1 MKSIILTLYL
11 LLSFGSTSVAQ
22 SEPKNN
28 SQNIDSLIIVIDSL
42 KLSQDEYKTEIDTL
56 KAQIKRLE
64 AKMIKKKREEME
76 KWRKLEMYMS
86 QTEVKKLLGEPT
98 SITRTSTYTIYWYG
112 NGFVEFNAFKKVS
125 EWAEPKEERL
135 EVIEY

>member
-11 LLSFGSTSVAQ
+11 LLSFGIASFAQ
-22 SEPKNN
+22 SDSKNN
-28 SQNIDSLIIVIDSL
+28 SQKIDSLITVIDSL

-56 KAQIKRLE
+56 KAQIKRLAE
-64 AKMIKKKREEME
+64 KMIQKKKEELE

-86 QTEVKKLLGEPT
+86 QAEVKKLLGEPT

-112 NGFVEFNAFKKVS
+112 NGFVEFNAFKKLS

>member
-64 AKMIKKKREEME
+64 AKMIKKSAK
-76 KWRKLEMYMS
+76 KWK
-86 QTEVKKLLGEPT
+86 
-98 SITRTSTYTIYWYG
+98 
-112 NGFVEFNAFKKVS
+112 NGGSLKCICR
-125 EWAEPKEERL
+125 RL
-135 EVIEY
+135 K